1 MLDMAVEDVI
11 KNKKHVFTP
20 KLPNMKKAVLA
31 EMEET
36 IILYPYGASKVRM
49 TVLPTMAKQRK

>member
-1 MLDMAVEDVI
+1 MI
-11 KNKKHVFTP
+11 KNEKHVFTP

-36 IILYPYGASKVRM
+36 ITLYPYGASKVRM
-49 TVLPTMAKQRK
+49 TVLPTVAKQRK